1 MASPCYTQAGMPRR
15 CHWQPTREPSFGV
28 LRVDLW
34 FIRSVRVRVVVW
46 RTVRVRVRV
55 RVAQSF
61 LFFFLLPGYVF
72 SPPFSSRDAASVCC
86 FLITIRVDGM
96 LECRY
101 VHWQIAI

>member
-1 MASPCYTQAGMPRR
+1 MASPCYRDTQAGMPRR

-34 FIRSVRVRVVVW
+34 FIRSVRVVVW

-55 RVAQSF
+55 AQSF
-61 LFFFLLPGYVF
+61 LSFSFFFRAMF
-72 SPPFSSRDAASVCC
+72 FPPFSSRDAASVCC

-96 LECRY
+96 PECRY

>member
-1 MASPCYTQAGMPRR
+1 MASPCYRDTQAGMPRR

-72 SPPFSSRDAASVCC
+72 SPV
-86 FLITIRVDGM
+86 FLTGRCQCM
-96 LECRY
+96 LFFDNDPS
-101 VHWQIAI
+101 